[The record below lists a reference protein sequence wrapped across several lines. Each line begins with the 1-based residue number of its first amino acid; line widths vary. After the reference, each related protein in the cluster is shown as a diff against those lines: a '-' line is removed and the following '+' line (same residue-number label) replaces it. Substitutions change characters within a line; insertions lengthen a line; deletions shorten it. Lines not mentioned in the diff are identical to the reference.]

1 MNFKQKF
8 YDEIFLKGLQNS
20 YKQHLISRQ
29 EDFLNYVANREDIEN
44 FYVMLESIHAD
55 WLDDVYVEMKNVYD
69 GDFINLA
76 TGKDL
81 DKIGE
86 KLGIKRRA
94 ATRAYTDVVFTLTK
108 ELDNDFTIPAGV
120 LLTTKAGVSYKTD
133 TTGTILQGKT
143 SVTVPAY
150 ATVTG
155 VAGKVNKDTLT
166 AIVTGSNNITVS
178 GVTVTNP
185 SVSSGGV
192 DAETDEEY
200 REYLKTWMKIHA
212 KSDEDVYNYYINKY
226 DGLDGCSL
234 LPCWDGAGTIKVVVD
249 RADNT
254 SADFLNVLYNRIKK
268 DVCLMDDDVI
278 VVDALKRSIDVSI
291 VVDVDIDQLNPFSR
305 TEKDKIALRTESA
318 VKLFI
323 DGGFRTDGSYYK
335 GLSIGEDF
343 IPHKLSVFLDKEI
356 KELKD
361 IKFNYP
367 LTYTALS
374 NEEIASSGK
383 VSVEVL

>member
-86 KLGIKRRA
+86 KLGIKRRT

-305 TEKDKIALRTESA
+305 TEKDEIALRTESA

>member
-133 TTGTILQGKT
+133 TTGTILQVKT

-305 TEKDKIALRTESA
+305 TEKDEIALRTESA

>member
-305 TEKDKIALRTESA
+305 TEKDEIALRTESA

>member
-20 YKQHLISRQ
+20 FKQHLISRQ
-29 EDFLNYVANREDIEN
+29 DEFLNYIANREDIEN

-86 KLGIKRRA
+86 KVGISRRG
-94 ATRAYTDVVFTLTK
+94 ATRAYVDVVFTTTK
-108 ELDNDFTIPAGV
+108 ELDNDYTIPAGV
-120 LLTTKAGVSYKTD
+120 LITSKAGVSYKTD
-133 TTGTILQGKT
+133 TSGTILQGKT

-150 ATVTG
+150 ATTTG

-166 AIVTGSNNITVS
+166 SIVTGSNNISVS

-185 SVSSGGV
+185 SASSGGV
-192 DAETDEEY
+192 DSETDEEY
-200 REYLKTWMKIHA
+200 REYLKNWMKIHA
-212 KSDEDVYNYYINKY
+212 KSDEWVYTYYINKY
-226 DGLDGCSL
+226 DGLDGYGL
-234 LPCWDGAGTIKVVVD
+234 LPCWDGAGTVKVVVD
-249 RADNT
+249 RADNS
-254 SADFLNVLYNRIKK
+254 SADFLNILYNKIKK

-278 VVDALKRSIDVSI
+278 VVDATKRSIDVSI
-291 VVDVDIDQLNPFSR
+291 IVDVDIDQLNPFSR
-305 TEKDKIALRTESA
+305 TEKDEIALRTESA

-343 IPHKLSVFLDKEI
+343 IPHKLAVFLDKEI

-367 LTYTALS
+367 LVYTALS
-374 NEEIASSGK
+374 NEEIASAGK
-383 VSVEVL
+383 VTVEVL